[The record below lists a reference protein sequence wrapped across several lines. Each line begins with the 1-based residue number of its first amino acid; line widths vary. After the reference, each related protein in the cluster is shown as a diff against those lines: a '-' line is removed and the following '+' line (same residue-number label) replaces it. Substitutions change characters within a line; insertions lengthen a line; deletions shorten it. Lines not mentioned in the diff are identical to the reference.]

1 MGRGRGDDPLPVI
14 LFFVGICVIGAISAD
29 IYALKSIWTIWSQ
42 RWVQNPGGCVV
53 HGMWTEQHWR
63 RVSCGRHSTCNED
76 FWQYHFEVSVV
87 GKNWPR
93 GEACYYASCANT
105 EYDDADHACCESSR
119 AAFLAA
125 PAKLTSSLGAGW
137 LNDLVDGACS
147 DAGYRFD
154 EGIFDIVDTSQTR
167 FMLREGLTCTQPA
180 EGAASPPPAPAALAP
195 PPPPPPPAPPGGG
208 YSSQFAGAGP
218 GAAMPPPAPPGS
230 QYGYSMTPVPT
241 GPTVRGRPSAGPPC
255 QCEASYPCW
264 FNANSNNAVYPDL
277 KMSAETDPV
286 WYYFV

>member
-1 MGRGRGDDPLPVI
+1 MVSEWARTVGTELAEQPRQAPMGRGRGDDPLPVI

-125 PAKLTSSLGAGW
+125 PACLTDLEFGGRVAERPRGWRVLGRR
-137 LNDLVDGACS
+137 V
-147 DAGYRFD
+147 
-154 EGIFDIVDTSQTR
+154 
-167 FMLREGLTCTQPA
+167 
-180 EGAASPPPAPAALAP
+180 
-195 PPPPPPPAPPGGG
+195 
-208 YSSQFAGAGP
+208 
-218 GAAMPPPAPPGS
+218 
-230 QYGYSMTPVPT
+230 PV
-241 GPTVRGRPSAGPPC
+241 
-255 QCEASYPCW
+255 
-264 FNANSNNAVYPDL
+264 
-277 KMSAETDPV
+277 
-286 WYYFV
+286 

>member
-1 MGRGRGDDPLPVI
+1 MVSEWARTVGTELVAEQPRQPQMGKGRGDDPLPVI

-105 EYDDADHACCESSR
+105 EYDDADHACCER
-119 AAFLAA
+119 LTRKVPRA
-125 PAKLTSSLGAGW
+125 PAPDHGLGHRVAERPRGW
-137 LNDLVDGACS
+137 RVLGRRV
-147 DAGYRFD
+147 
-154 EGIFDIVDTSQTR
+154 
-167 FMLREGLTCTQPA
+167 
-180 EGAASPPPAPAALAP
+180 
-195 PPPPPPPAPPGGG
+195 
-208 YSSQFAGAGP
+208 
-218 GAAMPPPAPPGS
+218 
-230 QYGYSMTPVPT
+230 PV
-241 GPTVRGRPSAGPPC
+241 
-255 QCEASYPCW
+255 
-264 FNANSNNAVYPDL
+264 
-277 KMSAETDPV
+277 
-286 WYYFV
+286 